1 MLTFSRFRWAY
12 LSLDNLARKNTPRQ
26 VRAALQ
32 GLPASLGDIYADILG
47 RIPEETRELAQKALL
62 WLIFAMR
69 PLALAELNEAII
81 MEDGQTDIDEDDR
94 ICRETAVLET
104 CHGLLD
110 CYNGVVS
117 LSHSSVETYLT
128 ETNTMPI
135 EAATFGLE
143 VEDGDRIL
151 MRVCLQYLSMEPF
164 ASGHRRDDKELLETL
179 KQYSLLDYAAQTWAV
194 HARNC
199 ELQQSDK
206 DAIMRFLQTAHQ
218 PRGGN
223 HGLWVHVLSPATDPW
238 DLETL
243 STTHPLYYAASF
255 GLYQIVQTI
264 LQGDP
269 HVDINAQGG
278 RYGSR
283 PLFVA
288 CWREHY
294 DIAHLLLDAGA
305 DVTLED
311 EASGFTAL
319 SLVSQWG
326 KDSSETRKLIAHML
340 TATATIGGAEQVY
353 SLEDNGSSEHAGV
366 DSNSAVTLEF

>member
-1 MLTFSRFRWAY
+1 MVENALVSRPGLRGLSEKLKQEIRDIFFKQADGSFRWAY

-62 WLIFAMR
+62 WLIFARR
-69 PLALAELNEAII
+69 PLTLAELNEAII
-81 MEDGQTDIDEDDR
+81 IEDGQTDIDEDDR

-128 ETNTMPI
+128 KTNTMPI

-179 KQYSLLDYAAQTWAV
+179 KQYPLLDYAAQTWAV
-194 HARNC
+194 HA
-199 ELQQSDK
+199 
-206 DAIMRFLQTAHQ
+206 H
-218 PRGGN
+218 
-223 HGLWVHVLSPATDPW
+223 PW
-238 DLETL
+238 DLEIL

-264 LQGDP
+264 LQEDP